1 MKKLFFVI
9 LFCLCGC
16 LATFAQT
23 TKVISG
29 AVIDKQG
36 NPLPGAMVAVPNGAD
51 GAVVDADGTFS
62 IEVPIWSKSLE
73 AQYAGMKDKKMKIK
87 DEEMIFRMKPAA
99 KNQWFINAVC
109 DLGVFAYER
118 GNVHLGLMAGYLGKW
133 GGYLKV
139 APSLVGDELLK
150 GDLVGLPSVT
160 AGVTKRFCNWLHMYL
175 GLGAAPYW
183 YCGDWGW
190 DPDSAEY
197 GWLYED
203 RGYSFAF
210 EVGFMIKPTK
220 HFNINVGFYCNDL
233 FWATTGP
240 QFGLGYS
247 F

>member
-9 LFCLCGC
+9 LFCFCGC

-139 APSLVGDELLK
+139 TPSLIAEDLLE

-183 YCGDWGW
+183 D
-190 DPDSAEY
+190 DAEY
-197 GWLYED
+197 EY
-203 RGYSFAF
+203 RGYSLAF

-220 HFNINVGFYCNDL
+220 HFNINVGFYSNDL
-233 FWATTGP
+233 FWAATGP